1 MGMKYDK
8 LFALLK
14 SRGMNRSYIVTK
26 GVVSRVTMAKL
37 SKGATVRTDV
47 LCAIC
52 AYLKCDVSDIMEYQF
67 DPLNVPE
74 KAQTCESETGETAE

>member
-14 SRGMNRSYIVTK
+14 QRGMNRAYIVRQ
-26 GVVSRVTMAKL
+26 GVVANVTMAKL

-52 AYLKCDVSDIMEYQF
+52 EYLKCDVSDIMEYQSESQ
-67 DPLNVPE
+67 DTTE
-74 KAQTCESETGETAE
+74 KTQIETRENTE